1 MPRYTVMYEVVE
13 SYDASIDVDSL
24 DDLTAV
30 VEYSHYDGSLDRSWR
45 EATVRITD
53 IWRVDDEG

>member
-1 MPRYTVMYEVVE
+1 MPRYTIIYDVVE

-24 DDLTAV
+24 DDLAAA
-30 VEYSHYDGSLDRSWR
+30 VEYGHWHGDLDRSWR
-45 EATVRITD
+45 EGTVRVVE

>member
-13 SYDASIDVDSL
+13 TYDASIDLDSL
-24 DDLTAV
+24 DNLTAA
-30 VEYSHYDGSLDRSWR
+30 VEYGHWNDEIDRSWR
-45 EATVRITD
+45 EGTVRVVD